1 MTETIS
7 LFDSL
12 FATAR
17 RQATCEQIRL
27 ALATLRRLAGL
38 PGLTSSQ
45 SERVNAMQGELLL
58 KRRKYRSA
66 RRRLVAA
73 ARLTPTNPRYFYL
86 LGLACRHDPEGDLD
100 RASRYFARCLR
111 LSPTHARC
119 LGEAGLLAITMGDAD
134 RGLELLRRAV
144 ENEPDS
150 APAIVRLCRGLR
162 QAGQPDEALRQ
173 TRLSQFR
180 LPRCPALQRLSAELR
195 LDRLR
200 CRQECD
206 ASEQE
211 DAGPV
216 MLPFLR
222 LITSDAPSPYR
233 RDDAETVRGPHLM
246 RMQQRRSWR
255 KAP

>member
-17 RQATCEQIRL
+17 RQATCQQIRL
-27 ALATLRRLAGL
+27 ALATLSRLAHL
-38 PGLTSSQ
+38 PSLTSSQ
-45 SERVNAMQGELLL
+45 SEQVNAMQGELLL

-73 ARLTPTNPRYFYL
+73 ARLSPTSARYFYL

-111 LSPTHARC
+111 LAPTHARC
-119 LGEAGLLAITMGDAD
+119 LSESGLLAITMGESD
-134 RGLELLRRAV
+134 RGIEMLRRAI
-144 ENEPDS
+144 ELEPDS

-180 LPRCPALQRLSAELR
+180 HPRCPALQRLSAELR

-200 CRQECD
+200 CQQESD
-206 ASEQE
+206 ASEKE
-211 DAGPV
+211 DPGPV
-216 MLPFLR
+216 MLPFFR
-222 LITSDAPSPYR
+222 VVASDIPAPYR
-233 RDDAETVRGPHLM
+233 RDDAEPVRGPHLM
-246 RMQQRRSWR
+246 RMHQRRSWR